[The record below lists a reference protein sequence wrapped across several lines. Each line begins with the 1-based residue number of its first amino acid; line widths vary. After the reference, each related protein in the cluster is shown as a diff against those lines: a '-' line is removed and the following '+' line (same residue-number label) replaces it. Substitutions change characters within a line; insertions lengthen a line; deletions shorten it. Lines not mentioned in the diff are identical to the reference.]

1 MLQGLTDEEE
11 EEMDSVLSTE
21 NKVGF
26 DSGSTACVALVNKVR
41 YAINPW
47 LLLLVVFLSNKST
60 VAKYQYV
67 VSGALMTNELM
78 LHNTT

>member
-41 YAINPW
+41 YA
-47 LLLLVVFLSNKST
+47 L
-60 VAKYQYV
+60 
-67 VSGALMTNELM
+67 
-78 LHNTT
+78 

>member
-41 YAINPW
+41 YALLINSL
-47 LLLLVVFLSNKST
+47 LLLLVLFKGWIFVEPVHSS
-60 VAKYQYV
+60 
-67 VSGALMTNELM
+67 
-78 LHNTT
+78 

>member
-41 YAINPW
+41 YVPLINSW
-47 LLLLVVFLSNKST
+47 LLLLVLFKGWIFVEPVHSS
-60 VAKYQYV
+60 
-67 VSGALMTNELM
+67 
-78 LHNTT
+78 

>member
-1 MLQGLTDEEE
+1 MLRGLTDEEE

-41 YAINPW
+41 YALLINSL
-47 LLLLVVFLSNKST
+47 LLLLVLFKGWIFV
-60 VAKYQYV
+60 
-67 VSGALMTNELM
+67 
-78 LHNTT
+78 